1 MLLSFYKIICDYYNN
16 INIVIPKISAAVC
29 SYNAYSGLFLL
40 STVSFTEREHEN
52 GYFTAFVWT
61 LDTQKDNNYINI
73 AEMEAV
79 LSPEEL

>member
-1 MLLSFYKIICDYYNN
+1 MLLSFYKIISPHYNN

-40 STVSFTEREHEN
+40 STVYFAERLNEN
-52 GYFTAFVWT
+52 GYCTAFVWT
-61 LDTQKDNNYINI
+61 WDTQKDNNYINI

-79 LSPEEL
+79 MSPEEL